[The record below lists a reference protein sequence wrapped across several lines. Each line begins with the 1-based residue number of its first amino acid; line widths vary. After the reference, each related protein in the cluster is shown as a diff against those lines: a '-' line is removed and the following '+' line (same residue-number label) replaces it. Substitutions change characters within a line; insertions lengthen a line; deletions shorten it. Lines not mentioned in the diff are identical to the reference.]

1 MLPVTF
7 NRTNDNYEQTEYDL
21 HELHFGLLKDENQE
35 VLFNQKKK
43 INFKITLKIMQ
54 ECLTTV
60 YI

>member
-43 INFKITLKIMQ
+43 STLK
-54 ECLTTV
+54 LH
-60 YI
+60 